1 MKLIPYFEVT
11 GYSSYP
17 DDYTLFSNMS
27 KVNFNS
33 TDYWL
38 CDYAGTLDLETGPDT
53 YEDYVE
59 SLGPEVTYEQPKIT
73 KRAFMKRFTLAERI
87 SIRNSTDDVIIDVY
101 EDLKLA
107 SYVELDT
114 QDVSD
119 ALIYMVSVGIL
130 ESSRVD
136 EMLVDGTELE
146 AYP

>member
-1 MKLIPYFEVT
+1 MSIIKIEQNT
-11 GYSSYP
+11 G
-17 DDYTLFSNMS
+17 TIL
-27 KVNFNS
+27 
-33 TDYWL
+33 
-38 CDYAGTLDLETGPDT
+38 
-53 YEDYVE
+53 
-59 SLGPEVTYEQPKIT
+59 KIT
-73 KRAFMKRFTLAERI
+73 KRAFMKRFTLDERI
-87 SIRNSTDDVIIDVY
+87 AIRNSTDDVIIDVY

-119 ALIYMVSVGIL
+119 ALNYMVSVGIL